1 MNSDINKL
9 IVAWQDA
16 DTAMRIAVALELRAR
31 AALSDVAFTNPTEG
45 VNNQPL
51 GDGRILQGTFKRYYN
66 LDNKRV
72 EDALKLLPRPVAA
85 GLVSWD
91 AKLKVGAYKALEP
104 AHTAVINEVLT
115 ITNGRPALELI
126 MPKER

>member
-1 MNSDINKL
+1 MNADINAL
-9 IVAWQDA
+9 ITRWENAQ
-16 DTAMRIAVALELRAR
+16 TALRIAIALELEAR
-31 AALSDVAFTNPTEG
+31 AALTAVAFTNPVEG
-45 VNNQPL
+45 TNNQPL
-51 GDGRILQGTFKRYYN
+51 GDGRVLQAKFKNNYN

-72 EDALKLLPRPVAA
+72 EDALKLLPKAVAA

-115 ITNGRPALELI
+115 ITPGRPALEI
-126 MPKER
+126 VQPKER

>member
-1 MNSDINKL
+1 MNADIHSL
-9 IVAWQDA
+9 ITRWEHAS
-16 DTAMRIAVALELRAR
+16 TALRIAIALELDAR
-31 AALSDVAFTNPTEG
+31 AALTAVAFTNPTEG

-72 EDALKLLPRPVAA
+72 EDALKLLPKSVAA

-104 AHTAVINEVLT
+104 AHRAVVNEVLT
-115 ITNGRPALELI
+115 ITPGRPALEVVL
-126 MPKER
+126 PKER